1 MELSAKLRQ
10 IRKDNNMTQQ
20 ELADV
25 LCLSRSVI
33 AQYEKG
39 YKVPTITTLDIIS
52 NHFKTDIFNEYK
64 NKIKHFFLSLKL
76 LIMSTNFIV
85 SFVKYSCLLI

>member
-1 MELSAKLRQ
+1 MELSAKLKQ
-10 IRKDNNMTQQ
+10 IRKENNMTQQ

-39 YKVPTITTLDIIS
+39 YKIPNITTLDVIS
-52 NHFKTDIFNEYK
+52 KYFNTSIFDEYK
-64 NKIKHFFLSLKL
+64 KKLKHLFLSLKCVFPY
-76 LIMSTNFIV
+76 LISLMM
-85 SFVKYSCLLI
+85 

>member
-1 MELSAKLRQ
+1 MELSEKLKQ
-10 IRKDNNMTQQ
+10 IRKENNMTQQ

-39 YKVPTITTLDIIS
+39 YKIPNVTTLDIIS
-52 NHFKTDIFNEYK
+52 KYFKTDVFDEYK
-64 NKIKHFFLSLKL
+64 KKVKHFFLSLKCIVPY
-76 LIMSTNFIV
+76 LISLMIKRV
-85 SFVKYSCLLI
+85 

>member
-1 MELSAKLRQ
+1 MELSTKLKQ
-10 IRKDNNMTQQ
+10 IRKENNMTQQ

-39 YKVPTITTLDIIS
+39 YKVPNITTLDIITILTM
-52 NHFKTDIFNEYK
+52 NFN
-64 NKIKHFFLSLKL
+64 NIIH
-76 LIMSTNFIV
+76 
-85 SFVKYSCLLI
+85 